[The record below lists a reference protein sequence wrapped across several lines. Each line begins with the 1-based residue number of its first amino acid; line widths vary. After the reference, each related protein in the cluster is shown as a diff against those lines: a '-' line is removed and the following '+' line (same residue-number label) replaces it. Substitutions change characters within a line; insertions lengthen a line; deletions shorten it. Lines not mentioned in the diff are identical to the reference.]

1 MQMKE
6 KSLEVKTNYLK
17 FFASRLTSVCGD
29 SLQEVA
35 IVILIA
41 SYTNSVFIAG
51 CITALNALVRILGSM
66 FAIRLT
72 VSLSPKRMLIR
83 LNLLYFL
90 LTFIFYALLQTNH
103 ELHYVVV
110 IAYETLCS
118 LVYTYYKMYV
128 DTMTKLVCVN
138 NAQISRLMACDNLVG
153 IGTTLVSSIL
163 LMYFDV
169 SFFLVFNA
177 LSFLL
182 AAFLIR
188 SIHVDTAVKT
198 QDLCSANRHIVP
210 IIRSFVRENREV
222 FQMIV
227 IMAELWLFYSAFNI
241 LLQQGIDEFDLH
253 SEVSGV
259 LMGLFNLVSLIFT
272 FLVGYIQ
279 TQKILQR
286 VTVLLLLCSLV
297 GLGLNI
303 LDGKAYMF
311 GVIGIYGCL
320 NGGIMTLMVI
330 YIQNSLALTK
340 MITYKSIYNVLCGS
354 AIFLT
359 GIVTPMIVE
368 VCHLKG
374 FVTLLSVNCLWLF
387 VWFRKKGITAG
398 SK

>member
-1 MQMKE
+1 
-6 KSLEVKTNYLK
+6 
-17 FFASRLTSVCGD
+17 
-29 SLQEVA
+29 
-35 IVILIA
+35 
-41 SYTNSVFIAG
+41 
-51 CITALNALVRILGSM
+51 M

-72 VSLSPKRMLIR
+72 ISLSPKRTLIR

-153 IGTTLVSSIL
+153 IETTLVSSIL

-210 IIRSFVRENREV
+210 IIRSFVR
-222 FQMIV
+222 
-227 IMAELWLFYSAFNI
+227 
-241 LLQQGIDEFDLH
+241 
-253 SEVSGV
+253 
-259 LMGLFNLVSLIFT
+259 
-272 FLVGYIQ
+272 
-279 TQKILQR
+279 
-286 VTVLLLLCSLV
+286 
-297 GLGLNI
+297 
-303 LDGKAYMF
+303 
-311 GVIGIYGCL
+311 
-320 NGGIMTLMVI
+320 
-330 YIQNSLALTK
+330 
-340 MITYKSIYNVLCGS
+340 
-354 AIFLT
+354 
-359 GIVTPMIVE
+359 
-368 VCHLKG
+368 
-374 FVTLLSVNCLWLF
+374 
-387 VWFRKKGITAG
+387 
-398 SK
+398 